1 MKTKLAL
8 IIAATLA
15 SGSVLANNT
24 AYLDL
29 YKTSDSEVTVF
40 QQSPDEGNNAEI
52 ISNRV
57 GNESVLSISQVGGEN
72 DAKIFAVGVED
83 GNFSIS
89 QTGNSNEALIK
100 TSNSPWERYSYDHDT
115 VSITQNGDS
124 NKSKVLLK
132 GGTDDANVSLDVT
145 GTLNETSVVL
155 NRGDGSI
162 VTGTVNGASN
172 MADVYVDDSFDNK
185 ITFKQTGDT
194 NRIDLDVTGWSD
206 DNIIDIDQRGSL
218 AAANVS
224 VYWGST
230 ENTINVTQTYGD
242 VANVY
247 VGASTNNIVTVTQY

>member
-24 AYLDL
+24 ADVDL
-29 YKTSDSEVTVF
+29 FMTSDSEVTVV
-40 QQSPDEGNNAEI
+40 QVSPNAGNAAVI
-52 ISNRV
+52 GSYGV
-57 GNESVLSISQVGGEN
+57 DDSTLSISQVGGEN
-72 DAKIFAVGVED
+72 DAKIFAVGVDD

-100 TSNSPWERYSYDHDT
+100 TDNSPWERYSYDHDT

-124 NKSKVLLK
+124 NNSKVLLK

-172 MADVYVDDSFDNK
+172 MADVYVDDSFDNT
-185 ITFKQTGDT
+185 ITFKQTGDS
-194 NRIDLDVTGWSD
+194 NSIDLDVTGWSD
-206 DNIIDIDQRGSL
+206 NNTIDIDQRGSL

-242 VANVY
+242 VANVN
-247 VGASTNNIVTVTQY
+247 VGASTNNTVTVAQY

>member
-24 AYLDL
+24 ADVDL
-29 YKTSDSEVTVF
+29 FMTSDSEVTVV
-40 QQSPDEGNNAEI
+40 QVSPNAGNAAVI
-52 ISNRV
+52 
-57 GNESVLSISQVGGEN
+57 ESYFVDDSSLSISQVGGEN
-72 DAKIFAVGVED
+72 DAKIFAVGVDE
-83 GNFSIS
+83 GSFSIS

-100 TSNSPWERYSYDHDT
+100 TDNSPWERYSYDNDT

-124 NKSKVLLK
+124 NKSKVLLQ

-145 GTLNETSVVL
+145 GTLNETNVVL

-172 MADVYVDDSFDNK
+172 MADVYVDDSFDNN
-185 ITFKQTGDT
+185 ITFKQTGDS
-194 NRIDLDVTGWSD
+194 NSIDLDVTGWSD
-206 DNIIDIDQRGSL
+206 NNTIDIDQRGSL

-224 VYWGST
+224 VYWGSA

-242 VANVY
+242 VANVN
-247 VGASTNNIVTVTQY
+247 VGASTNNTVTVAQY

>member
-24 AYLDL
+24 ADVDL
-29 YKTSDSEVTVF
+29 FMTSDSEVTVV
-40 QQSPDEGNNAEI
+40 QVSPNAGNAAVI
-52 ISNRV
+52 
-57 GNESVLSISQVGGEN
+57 ESYFVDDSSLSISQVGGEN
-72 DAKIFAVGVED
+72 DAKIFAVGVDE
-83 GNFSIS
+83 GSFSIS

-100 TSNSPWERYSYDHDT
+100 TDNSPWERYSYDNDT

-124 NKSKVLLK
+124 NKSKVLLQ

-172 MADVYVDDSFDNK
+172 MADVYVDDSFDNN
-185 ITFKQTGDT
+185 ITFKQTGDS
-194 NRIDLDVTGWSD
+194 NSIDLDVTGWSD
-206 DNIIDIDQRGSL
+206 NNTIDIDQRGSL

-242 VANVY
+242 VANVN
-247 VGASTNNIVTVTQY
+247 VGASTNNTVTVAQY